1 MQEISLDEQK
11 KSLVKLLECFDDF
24 CKKYNIVYSLGGGT
38 LIGAARHKGF
48 IPWDDDI
55 DIYMYYDEY
64 EKFVRYWKNTEN
76 IYLENLYDKNCKYF
90 YFLAKIYNKDYLIED
105 RDYKRCP
112 LFLDIFIYDFVPNDI
127 DLIRKTAKKI
137 KFLRKLT
144 RSFIKRSEEF
154 AFMKKICLYCSDCL
168 DRQIDK
174 ILKNWR
180 LKYTS
185 KNCENIALFISE
197 CSGWDNSIMHKKYFS
212 DVVELYFE
220 NKKYSCMNG
229 YDEHLKKYYGD
240 YMKLPPENQRIP
252 KHSFKCYKLK

>member
-38 LIGAARHKGF
+38 LIGAVSHKGF

-55 DIYMYYDEY
+55 DIYMHYGEY

-105 RDYKRCP
+105 YEHKKCP

-127 DLIRKTAKKI
+127 NLIRKAAKK
-137 KFLRKLT
+137 
-144 RSFIKRSEEF
+144 
-154 AFMKKICLYCSDCL
+154 
-168 DRQIDK
+168 
-174 ILKNWR
+174 
-180 LKYTS
+180 
-185 KNCENIALFISE
+185 
-197 CSGWDNSIMHKKYFS
+197 
-212 DVVELYFE
+212 
-220 NKKYSCMNG
+220 
-229 YDEHLKKYYGD
+229 
-240 YMKLPPENQRIP
+240 
-252 KHSFKCYKLK
+252 